1 MIHAFRSTLDEV
13 VYADVILLVTDATDP
28 EASEHIQVTEALL
41 EELGASD
48 KQILYVYNKCDNM
61 PEFPHK
67 GLKRADNRIYISAD
81 KGWGLNLLL
90 ETIAD
95 TIRGGKERVVLLVPY
110 AELGRTASLRNEGV
124 IEAQEYTEEGV
135 RFTVLLDR
143 GYVKK
148 YDAYIRHE

>member
-1 MIHAFRSTLDEV
+1 
-13 VYADVILLVTDATDP
+13 
-28 EASEHIQVTEALL
+28 
-41 EELGASD
+41 
-48 KQILYVYNKCDNM
+48 M
-61 PEFPHK
+61 PKFPHE

-135 RFTVLLDR
+135 RFTVLLDL